1 MEIRFICA
9 KIQISMLKKD
19 KQSENDSA
27 YLMIFWE
34 AEIHHGKSEPILGNC
49 CSFSIIELRY
59 EV

>member
-1 MEIRFICA
+1 
-9 KIQISMLKKD
+9 MLKKD

-34 AEIHHGKSEPILGNC
+34 SEIHHGKSEPILGNC
-49 CSFSIIELRY
+49 CSLSIIELRY